1 MGGLHQYSAGHR
13 DDHRT
18 QRAGVWGGDHAQEN
32 SGRTGEHRTWN
43 LGRAGRDC
51 SQRRGRK
58 GDDEQRAFTEAM
70 TVTSDPE
77 GQTADRR
84 EREGAPA
91 DDEPLRSTLSKQ

>member
-1 MGGLHQYSAGHR
+1 LAEPGAI
-13 DDHRT
+13 
-18 QRAGVWGGDHAQEN
+18 AANEEAV
-32 SGRTGEHRTWN
+32 
-43 LGRAGRDC
+43 
-51 SQRRGRK
+51 K